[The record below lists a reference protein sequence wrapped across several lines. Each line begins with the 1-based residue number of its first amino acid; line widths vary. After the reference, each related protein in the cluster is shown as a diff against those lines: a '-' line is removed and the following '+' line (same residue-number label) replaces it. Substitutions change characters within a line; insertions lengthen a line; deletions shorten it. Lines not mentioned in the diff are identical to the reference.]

1 MKRSDSIENI
11 TKALSKVHNELNYF
25 KTDKA
30 GYNFSYLSTS
40 EIYRVALPILS
51 KVGLALSST
60 NSVFVRDDQPW
71 VKVQTTLYH
80 GEEFLANETSFPML
94 QPTKKTDTDIM
105 MYGSTISYLIR
116 FNVQGLL
123 SIAGSDKDA
132 EQFSAEKIED
142 ILSENN

>member
-1 MKRSDSIENI
+1 MKKSQSVAKL
-11 TKALSKVHNELNYF
+11 TVALSKVHNELNHF

-51 KVGLALSST
+51 KNGLALSST
-60 NSVFVRDDQPW
+60 NCVFTRDDIPW
-71 VKVQTTLYH
+71 VKVQTTLYF
-80 GEEFLANETSFPML
+80 EDEFIANETSFPML

-105 MYGSTISYLIR
+105 MYGSTVSYLVR
-116 FNVQGLL
+116 YNVQGLL

-132 EQFSAEKIED
+132 EQIVSEQLEEQIKIK
-142 ILSENN
+142 